1 MDLAS
6 FRKSLG
12 LSQEECATAL
22 GLSATSK
29 GWISE
34 IEAHEQNPETGRPA
48 SLKLAM
54 KIERWSGGKVRAA
67 DICPIAEQVAEQAK
81 AS

>member
-12 LSQEECATAL
+12 LSQEECATKL

-34 IEAHEQNPETGRPA
+34 IEAYALDTKEGRPA

-54 KIERWSGGKVRAA
+54 KIERWSGGKVKAA
-67 DICPIAEQVAEQAK
+67 DICPIVDQVTEQGRAR
-81 AS
+81 

>member
-6 FRKSLG
+6 FRKSRG
-12 LSQEECATAL
+12 LSQEECATEL

-34 IEAHEQNPETGRPA
+34 IEAHERDPSVGRPA
-48 SLKLAM
+48 SLKLAL
-54 KIERWSGGKVRAA
+54 KIERWSGGKVKAA
-67 DICPIAEQVAEQAK
+67 DICPIAEQVAEQGRAR
-81 AS
+81 